1 MSSQL
6 DLDLRRR
13 AHGGARP
20 GAGRPR
26 KTGPRSP
33 HVARAELPRD
43 VPVHVTLRV
52 AYEAGKL
59 RNRVGYRAVRRA
71 IATTLGR
78 TDFRIVHA
86 SVQANHVHLLVE
98 ADAKLALANGLRA
111 FMISAARHLN
121 RARGRRGAVFTARYH
136 AVQLRTPRQVR
147 NCIGYVLNN
156 WRHHREDLAGPR
168 QRRADLDPYA
178 TGLLFDGWAAPPD
191 LSALPAA
198 YEPLPVRRPHS
209 WLLTTGWRR
218 HHPPIGLREV
228 PGA

>member
-1 MSSQL
+1 MVTH
-6 DLDLRRR
+6 LRRR
-13 AHGGARP
+13 THGGTRP
-20 GAGRPR
+20 GAGRPC
-26 KTGPRSP
+26 KTGRRSP
-33 HVARAELPRD
+33 HAARSDLSRH

-78 TDFRIVHA
+78 IDFRIVHA

-98 ADAKLALANGLRA
+98 ADAKLSLANGLRA

-147 NCIGYVLNN
+147 SALGYVLNN
-156 WRHHREDLAGPR
+156 W
-168 QRRADLDPYA
+168 RRADLDPYA
-178 TGLLFDGWAAPPD
+178 TGLIFDGWAAPPARA
-191 LSALPAA
+191 SLPAG
-198 YEPLPVRRPHS
+198 YEPLPVRRAHT

-218 HHPPIGLREV
+218 HPPIGLREV
-228 PGA
+228 PGP